1 MNARDGVKH
10 DNLPVYQQEGFRGHQ
25 IQVVDGGSQ
34 LELRIDGKLLPTAA
48 EPNGELFST
57 SFCPYSTY
65 RDLISLGK
73 AVIRSGNWTGV
84 DHGVN
89 S

>member
-1 MNARDGVKH
+1 MNARDRVKRIKP
-10 DNLPVYQQEGFRGHQ
+10 LVYQQEGFRSHQ
-25 IQVVDGGSQ
+25 LQVVDGDSQ

-48 EPNGELFST
+48 EPNGEHFST
-57 SFCPYSTY
+57 PFCPYRTY
-65 RDLISLGK
+65 GDLISLGK